1 MWRSPT
7 CHKSFRS
14 RKETLVKMFVRQ
26 ALALAIA
33 GGVLAGCSGGAVPGA
48 GAVPGTNAL
57 SGANPSAA
65 LHSLVLASPNATPRI
80 KHVSKIQAEQYQNIV
95 IRGTGFGRM
104 KPYNGDSCCIQF
116 VVSNPA
122 CYYYGAYGTWQAG
135 YEGSGNEVTL
145 QVSKWSNK
153 KIIVTGFTGLY
164 GYSCWTLNSGQPI
177 TLHIWN
183 AQNQSGPST
192 WSGTIQ

>member
-1 MWRSPT
+1 VIR
-7 CHKSFRS
+7 FA
-14 RKETLVKMFVRQ
+14 RQ
-26 ALALAIA
+26 ALALALA
-33 GGVLAGCSGGAVPGA
+33 GAWLAGCAGGANAVPGA
-48 GAVPGTNAL
+48 NAL
-57 SGANPSAA
+57 SGANPSMA
-65 LHSLVLASPNATPRI
+65 LHSLMLANPNSAPKIRHVTP
-80 KHVSKIQAEQYQNIV
+80 IQAEQYQKIV
-95 IRGTGFGRM
+95 IKGTGFGHM
-104 KPYNGDSCCIQF
+104 APYNGDSCCIQF

-122 CYYYGAYGTWQAG
+122 CYYYGDYGTWQAG

-183 AQNQSGPST
+183 AQNQSGPAT